1 MRATRLLSLAAAL
14 CTSALP
20 LCTVVAPLAMPAR
33 VAAQALPVPATVT
46 APAPA
51 PPTVAARAPAADG
64 TPAPGRAPALVR
76 VPAAAAAP
84 VAAAPPPSAHREYLQ
99 RLVLV
104 LDGIRRT
111 LRWVEMHPGNEPLAR
126 FSLPLAQ
133 QYVTMTGHM
142 TPTEDLRLLHP
153 HLLLIVENAKRA
165 IAGLGAGDVRAYR
178 AHVRTVREE
187 LRTLQ
192 SVLHHLE
199 IELPEIPR

>member
-1 MRATRLLSLAAAL
+1 MNATRQSLSVRALATLALALLALLLTSSAATSAAAQPQPQL
-14 CTSALP
+14 QPPPPPEAAPPPVASQSARTSRA
-20 LCTVVAPLAMPAR
+20 AR
-33 VAAQALPVPATVT
+33 T
-46 APAPA
+46 APS
-51 PPTVAARAPAADG
+51 TR
-64 TPAPGRAPALVR
+64 VR
-76 VPAAAAAP
+76 P
-84 VAAAPPPSAHREYLQ
+84 PPPSAHREYLQ

-142 TPTEDLRLLHP
+142 TPTPDLRLLHP
-153 HLLLIVENAKRA
+153 HLLLIAENAERA
-165 IAGLGAGDVRAYR
+165 IAAHGGGDVRGYR
-178 AHVRTVREE
+178 AHLRTVREE

>member
-1 MRATRLLSLAAAL
+1 MSARALATLALTLVMLLSASVTIDTTAAAQ
-14 CTSALP
+14 P
-20 LCTVVAPLAMPAR
+20 QPQP
-33 VAAQALPVPATVT
+33 QPVPLTSQPTPPSGSPRV
-46 APAPA
+46 A
-51 PPTVAARAPAADG
+51 PPTRV
-64 TPAPGRAPALVR
+64 TP
-76 VPAAAAAP
+76 
-84 VAAAPPPSAHREYLQ
+84 PPPSAHREYLQ

-142 TPTEDLRLLHP
+142 TPTPDLRLLHP
-153 HLLLIVENAKRA
+153 HLLLIAENAERA
-165 IAGLGAGDVRAYR
+165 IAAHGGGDVRGYR
-178 AHVRTVREE
+178 AHLRTVREE

>member
-1 MRATRLLSLAAAL
+1 MRALRLLSLVGAL
-14 CTSALP
+14 SLS
-20 LCTVVAPLAMPAR
+20 APLAAVFGALASPAH
-33 VAAQALPVPATVT
+33 VAAQA
-46 APAPA
+46 
-51 PPTVAARAPAADG
+51 
-64 TPAPGRAPALVR
+64 
-76 VPAAAAAP
+76 
-84 VAAAPPPSAHREYLQ
+84 APPPQSVAHREYLQ

-133 QYVTMTGHM
+133 QYVTMIGHM
-142 TPTEDLRLLHP
+142 TPPVELRLLHP
-153 HLLLIVENAKRA
+153 HLLLVAENAERA
-165 IAGLGAGDVRAYR
+165 IAAQGAGEANRYH

-199 IELPEIPR
+199 VELPEIPR

>member
-1 MRATRLLSLAAAL
+1 MHATRQSLPVLALATLTLLALLLSSSATATSAAAQPQPQSAPGQVTQPIQTSAARRATPSPR
-14 CTSALP
+14 
-20 LCTVVAPLAMPAR
+20 VAP
-33 VAAQALPVPATVT
+33 
-46 APAPA
+46 
-51 PPTVAARAPAADG
+51 
-64 TPAPGRAPALVR
+64 
-76 VPAAAAAP
+76 
-84 VAAAPPPSAHREYLQ
+84 PPPSAHREYLQ

-142 TPTEDLRLLHP
+142 TPTPDLRLLHP
-153 HLLLIVENAKRA
+153 HLLLIAENAERA
-165 IAGLGAGDVRAYR
+165 IAAHGGGDVRGYR
-178 AHVRTVREE
+178 AHLRTVREE